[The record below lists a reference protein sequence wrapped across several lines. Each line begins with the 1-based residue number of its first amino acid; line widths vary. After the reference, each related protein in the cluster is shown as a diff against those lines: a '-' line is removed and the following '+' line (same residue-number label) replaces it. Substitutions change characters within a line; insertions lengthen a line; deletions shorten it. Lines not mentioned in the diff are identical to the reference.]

1 MYDGL
6 MPTPPSDRFR
16 ALSLDEACNADRASL
31 PDDLAPPAA
40 LARSFGAQAFRG
52 MPFLLGSP
60 GAANVVL
67 VADGPATIAAGGL
80 TARYL
85 VFVHYVAD
93 RPSNYLP
100 GFADT
105 DRDGNDLGDH
115 VADYVLRYADGT
127 EHVHPIR
134 RRFAIQQA
142 RIGWGASPFAAVPL
156 LADQVTAS
164 SAEDQAAGRSP
175 AAAYGRGETRHGSGR
190 DAGPGGW
197 LYALPNPHPDR
208 AIAAVELRPAGEP
221 CVVYGIAATELTDHP
236 LRPGTRRK
244 LVVYLAPGM
253 RFNAAG
259 ELEGADIDLGTVIS
273 ARRALDYD
281 AAEWR
286 SGPANVQPA
295 PSASRALVE
304 YAAHPAAK
312 LYLGDRA
319 VSLPDEAAEA
329 FGTDLP
335 GEVSKPS
342 GEVSK
347 PSGEVSK
354 PSGEVLKPS
363 GKSGASYLS
372 AVVAA
377 ERPVK
382 ITVTERGSTQPVAV
396 RLHLHGAAGEYLPPK
411 GNHRTVNGNWFEDNY
426 GEFVNG
432 LNQYAYIPG
441 ECVADLPLGDVFV
454 EISRGYE
461 VRPLRT
467 RVTVTPRTD
476 ELTFELERVLRW
488 RERGWVTAD
497 THVHFLSPQTALL
510 EGAAEGVNVVNLL
523 ASQWGEMFSNV
534 SDFDGATTLGARDF
548 GGSGEFLVRVGT
560 ENRMQVLG
568 HISLLGYAGAMIH
581 PLCTGGPSE
590 SAIGDPQEVTMADW
604 ATRCLQQGGLV
615 VMPHGPNPQC
625 ERAADIVLGVVDAM
639 EMMTFNPCDWQLN
652 PYGIADWYRYLN
664 LGYRLPVVGGSD
676 KMAAASQLGGVR
688 TYTQLGELE
697 FTYDNWMAAL
707 RAGNTFV
714 TVGPLAELTVEGRAP
729 GATVELPAGGGTV
742 NVEWRVESVAVPI
755 SSVELIHGGVVAEQ
769 VDAGGAL
776 SLSGSATVLVEDSS
790 WLALRVR
797 GSYRDDHPQDI
808 AAHTSAV
815 QVRVG
820 GARPFSAH
828 DAGLILDQIEGALA
842 YVDTIAPRPDAQRYR
857 RLRATLEGAW
867 NRLHQTMHHHGVFH
881 QHTPLHDHASHHE
894 H

>member
-1 MYDGL
+1 MIDA
-6 MPTPPSDRFR
+6 MPVPASDRFQP
-16 ALSLDEACNADRASL
+16 LPLTDACNADRKAL
-31 PDDLAPPAA
+31 PDSLAPPPA
-40 LARSFGAQAFRG
+40 LEQAFGAQAFRG
-52 MPFLLGSP
+52 IPFLFGSSA
-60 GAANVVL
+60 GADNVVL
-67 VADGPATIAAGGL
+67 VAGEPVTVTVGGV

-93 RPSNYLP
+93 RASNYLP
-100 GFADT
+100 GFADS
-105 DRDGNDLGDH
+105 DADGNELGDH

-156 LADQVTAS
+156 LADQVIAS
-164 SAEDQAAGRSP
+164 SAEDQAAGRTP
-175 AAAYGRGETRHGSGR
+175 AAYGRGETRHNSGR

-208 AIAAVELRPAGEP
+208 AIDAMELRPAGEP
-221 CVVYGIAATELTDHP
+221 CAVYGIAATELTDHP

-244 LVVYLAPGM
+244 VVVDLAPGM
-253 RFNAAG
+253 SFNGAG
-259 ELEGADIDLGTVIS
+259 ELKGVDIDLGTVIS
-273 ARRALDYD
+273 ARRVLDYD
-281 AAEWR
+281 AAAWR
-286 SGPANVQPA
+286 SGTTNVQPA
-295 PSASRALVE
+295 LSATRALIE

-312 LYLGDRA
+312 LYLGGRA
-319 VSLPDEAAEA
+319 VSLR
-329 FGTDLP
+329 
-335 GEVSKPS
+335 EVS
-342 GEVSK
+342 GVRAEVPDASQ
-347 PSGEVSK
+347 VS
-354 PSGEVLKPS
+354 
-363 GKSGASYLS
+363 
-372 AVVAA
+372 VVASA
-377 ERPVK
+377 ERSVK
-382 ITVTERGSTQPVAV
+382 ITVTERGSSQPVAV

-432 LNQYAYIPG
+432 LNQYAYVPG
-441 ECVADLPLGDVFV
+441 ECVADLPLGEVFV
-454 EISRGYE
+454 EICRGYE

-467 RVTVTPRTD
+467 RVTVMPHTE

-639 EMMTFNPCDWQLN
+639 EMMTFNPCDFQLN

-729 GATVELPAGGGTV
+729 GATVELPPGGGTV
-742 NVEWRVESVAVPI
+742 HVQWRVESVAVPI
-755 SSVELIHGGVVAEQ
+755 SGVELIHGGVVAEQ
-769 VDAGGAL
+769 ADGHGAL
-776 SLSGSATVLVEDSS
+776 TLSGTAAVLVQDSS

-797 GSYRDDHPQDI
+797 GSYRSERPLDI

-842 YVDTIAPRPDAQRYR
+842 YVDTIAPRPDADRYR

-867 NRLHQTMHHHGVFH
+867 NRLHQTMHRQGVFH
-881 QHTPLHDHASHHE
+881 QHTPLHDHTAHHE

>member
-1 MYDGL
+1 MA
-6 MPTPPSDRFR
+6 TPASDHFQ
-16 ALSLDEACNADRASL
+16 ALSLDGAFNVDRATL
-31 PDDLAPPAA
+31 PAA
-40 LARSFGAQAFRG
+40 LAAPPALQCAFGVQVFRG
-52 MPFLLGSP
+52 MPFQLGSP
-60 GAANVVL
+60 GARNVAL
-67 VADGPATIAAGGL
+67 VTRAPVTVAAGGL

-85 VFVHYVAD
+85 IFIHYVAD
-93 RPSNYLP
+93 RPSNYLA
-100 GFADT
+100 GFAEA
-105 DRDGNDLGDH
+105 DRDGNELGDH

-127 EHVHPIR
+127 EYAHPIR

-156 LADQVTAS
+156 QADQVTAS
-164 SAEDQAAGRSP
+164 AAEDQAAGRIP
-175 AAAYGRGETRHGSGR
+175 VVAYGRGEVRHSSGR
-190 DAGPGGW
+190 DSGGPGGW
-197 LYALPNPHPDR
+197 LYALPNPHPRR
-208 AIAAVELRPAGEP
+208 AVSAVVLRPGAEP
-221 CVVYGIAATELTDHP
+221 CVVYGIAATELAGHP

-244 LVVYLAPGM
+244 LSLNLPPGAQ
-253 RFNAAG
+253 FNAAG
-259 ELEGADIDLGTVIS
+259 ELEGVDLDLGTVIS
-273 ARRALDYD
+273 ARAALDYH
-281 AAEWR
+281 AAAWR
-286 SGPANVQPA
+286 SGTPEVQPA
-295 PSASRALVE
+295 VSATRALVE

-312 LYLGDRA
+312 LYLGGRSVALQELAD
-319 VSLPDEAAEA
+319 SPAA
-329 FGTDLP
+329 
-335 GEVSKPS
+335 
-342 GEVSK
+342 
-347 PSGEVSK
+347 
-354 PSGEVLKPS
+354 
-363 GKSGASYLS
+363 
-372 AVVAA
+372 VAA
-377 ERPVK
+377 ADRPVK
-382 ITVTERGSTQPVAV
+382 IRVTERGSAQPVAV

-411 GNHRTVNGNWFEDNY
+411 GYHRTVNRNWFEDNY

-432 LNQYAYIPG
+432 ANQYAYIPG
-441 ECVADLPLGDVFV
+441 ECVADLPLGEVFV

-467 RVTVTPRTD
+467 RVTITPRTG

-548 GGSGEFLVRVGT
+548 GGRGEFLVRVGT

-568 HISLLGYAGAMIH
+568 HISLLGYSGPMIQ

-604 ATRCLQQGGLV
+604 ATRCLRQGGLV
-615 VMPHGPNPQC
+615 VMPHAPNPQC
-625 ERAADIVLGVVDAM
+625 ERAADVVLGVVDAM
-639 EMMTFNPCDWQLN
+639 EMMTFNPCAAQLN

-688 TYTQLGELE
+688 TYTQLGERE

-729 GATVELPAGGGTV
+729 GAVVELPPGGGTV
-742 NVEWRVESVAVPI
+742 TVEWRVESVSVPI
-755 SSVELIHGGVVAEQ
+755 SAVEVIRGGVVVEESARSLRDTEDDDRDAQASARGPASSGQ
-769 VDAGGAL
+769 VTGGGAL
-776 SLSGSATVLVEDSS
+776 NVSGSSS
-790 WLALRVR
+790 VRIERSTWLALRVR
-797 GSYRDDHPQDI
+797 GSYRSERPLDV

-842 YVDTIAPRPDAQRYR
+842 YVDTIAPRPDARRYR
-857 RLRATLEGAW
+857 QLRATLEGAW
-867 NRLHQTMHHHGVFH
+867 NRLHQTMHRHGVFH
-881 QHTPLHDHASHHE
+881 RHTALHDHASHHE

>member
-1 MYDGL
+1 MSV
-6 MPTPPSDRFR
+6 PASDRF
-16 ALSLDEACNADRASL
+16 LPLPLNNACNADRAAL
-31 PDDLAPPAA
+31 PDALAPPPA
-40 LARSFGAQAFRG
+40 LERAFGAQGFRG
-52 MPFLLGSP
+52 IPFLLGP
-60 GAANVVL
+60 AGAANVVL
-67 VADGPATIAAGGL
+67 VDEEPVSVAAGL

-93 RPSNYLP
+93 RASTYLS
-100 GFADT
+100 GFADS
-105 DRDGNDLGDH
+105 DADGNELGDH
-115 VADYVLRYADGT
+115 VANYVLRYADGT
-127 EHVHPIR
+127 EHVHAIR

-142 RIGWGASPFAAVPL
+142 RIGWGASPFAAIPL
-156 LADQVTAS
+156 LADQVIAS

-208 AIAAVELRPAGEP
+208 AIDAVELRPAGEP
-221 CVVYGIAATELTDHP
+221 CAVYGIAATELTDHP

-244 LVVYLAPGM
+244 LVVDLAPGM
-253 RFNAAG
+253 SFNGAG
-259 ELEGADIDLGTVIS
+259 ELEGVDIDLGTVIS

-281 AAEWR
+281 ESAWR
-286 SGPANVQPA
+286 SGTPNVQPA
-295 PSASRALVE
+295 ASAARALVE

-319 VSLPDEAAEA
+319 VSLQELA
-329 FGTDLP
+329 
-335 GEVSKPS
+335 GEVSE
-342 GEVSK
+342 GA
-347 PSGEVSK
+347 
-354 PSGEVLKPS
+354 
-363 GKSGASYLS
+363 GASYAS
-372 AVVAA
+372 AVAAA

-382 ITVTERGSTQPVAV
+382 ITVTERGSPQPVAV

-441 ECVADLPLGDVFV
+441 ECVADLPLGEVFV
-454 EISRGYE
+454 EICRGYE

-467 RVTVTPRTD
+467 RVTVTPQTR

-615 VMPHGPNPQC
+615 VMPHAPNPQC

-639 EMMTFNPCDWQLN
+639 EMMTFNPCEGQLN

-664 LGYRLPVVGGSD
+664 LGYLLPVVGGSD

-714 TVGPLAELTVEGRAP
+714 TVGPLAELTVEGRPP
-729 GATVELPAGGGTV
+729 GATVELPPGGGTV
-742 NVEWRVESVAVPI
+742 SVQWRVESVAVPI
-755 SSVELIHGGVVAEQ
+755 ASVELVHGGVVAEQ

-776 SLSGSATVLVEDSS
+776 ALSGSASVRMADSS

-797 GSYRDDHPQDI
+797 GSYRGGHDDDI

-842 YVDTIAPRPDAQRYR
+842 YVDTIAPRPDARRYR
-857 RLRATLEGAW
+857 QLRATLEGAW
-867 NRLHQTMHHHGVFH
+867 NRLHQTMHRHGVFH

>member
-1 MYDGL
+1 MIDA
-6 MPTPPSDRFR
+6 MPGPASDCFQP
-16 ALSLDEACNADRASL
+16 LPLTDACNVVRAVL
-31 PDDLAPPAA
+31 PHALTPPAA
-40 LARSFGAQAFRG
+40 LAQAFGAQVFRG
-52 MPFLLGSP
+52 IPFLLGP
-60 GAANVVL
+60 AGADNVVL
-67 VADGPATIAAGGL
+67 VDGEPVTVAARGL

-93 RPSNYLP
+93 RASNYMP
-100 GFADT
+100 GFADS
-105 DRDGNDLGDH
+105 DADGNELGDH

-127 EHVHPIR
+127 EHVHAIR

-142 RIGWGASPFAAVPL
+142 HIGWGASPFAAVPL
-156 LADQVTAS
+156 LADQVIAS
-164 SAEDQAAGRSP
+164 SAEDQAAGRTP
-175 AAAYGRGETRHGSGR
+175 AAYGRGETRHSSGR

-208 AIAAVELRPAGEP
+208 AIDALELRPADEP
-221 CVVYGIAATELTDHP
+221 CAVYGIAATELTDHP

-244 LVVYLAPGM
+244 VVVELAPGM
-253 RFNAAG
+253 SFNRAG
-259 ELEGADIDLGTVIS
+259 ELDGVDVDLGTVIS

-281 AAEWR
+281 AAAWR
-286 SGPANVQPA
+286 SGTPNVQPA
-295 PSASRALVE
+295 LSATRALIE

-319 VSLPDEAAEA
+319 VSLQ
-329 FGTDLP
+329 
-335 GEVSKPS
+335 EVS
-342 GEVSK
+342 GVRAEV
-347 PSGEVSK
+347 P
-354 PSGEVLKPS
+354 
-363 GKSGASYLS
+363 GASQAA
-372 AVVAA
+372 AVASA

-382 ITVTERGSTQPVAV
+382 ITVTERGSSQPVAV
-396 RLHLHGAAGEYLPPK
+396 RLHLHGAAGEYLPPR
-411 GNHRTVNGNWFEDNY
+411 GYHRTVNGNWFEDNY

-441 ECVADLPLGDVFV
+441 ECVADLPLGEVFV
-454 EISRGYE
+454 EICRGYE
-461 VRPLRT
+461 VRPLRA
-467 RVTVTPRTD
+467 RVTVTPQTD

-488 RERGWVTAD
+488 SERGWVTAD

-548 GGSGEFLVRVGT
+548 GGNGEFLVRVGT

-604 ATRCLQQGGLV
+604 AARCLQQGGLV

-639 EMMTFNPCDWQLN
+639 EMMTFNPCDFQLN

-729 GATVELPAGGGTV
+729 GATVELPRGGGTIHV
-742 NVEWRVESVAVPI
+742 QWRIESVAVPI

-769 VDAGGAL
+769 ADGRGAL
-776 SLSGSATVLVEDSS
+776 SLSGTATVHVQDSS

-797 GSYRDDHPQDI
+797 GSYRSERPLDI

-842 YVDTIAPRPDAQRYR
+842 YVDTIAPRPDPNRYR
-857 RLRATLEGAW
+857 QLRATLEGAW
-867 NRLHQTMHHHGVFH
+867 NRLHQTMHRQGVFH
-881 QHTPLHDHASHHE
+881 QHTPLHDHTSHHE